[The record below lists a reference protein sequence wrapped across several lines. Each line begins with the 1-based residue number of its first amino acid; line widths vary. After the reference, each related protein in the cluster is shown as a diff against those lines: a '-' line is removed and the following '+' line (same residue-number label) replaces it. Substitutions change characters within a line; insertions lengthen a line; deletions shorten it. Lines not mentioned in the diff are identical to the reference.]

1 MSSRLTVI
9 FYIILCLQV
18 GVMLVV
24 LPWVHVFGISD
35 WGDNYLLLYASQKI
49 GSQGLQRVVASGW
62 VRGAV
67 TGLGLINLAMAFWEM
82 AHFRQTVRDLEA
94 HERKARGEAPVT
106 TTTANAVE
114 EAPAAAHTQSDASR
128 TADADYLPDNERR
141 DDPRDH
147 S

>member
-35 WGDNYLLLYASQKI
+35 WGDNYLLHYASQKI

-67 TGLGLINLAMAFWEM
+67 TGLGLLNLAMAFWEM

-94 HERKARGEAPVT
+94 HERKLRADAPSALDQT
-106 TTTANAVE
+106 P
-114 EAPAAAHTQSDASR
+114 APEAHTHSDAPR
-128 TADADYLPDNERR
+128 TPDAHHLPDYERR